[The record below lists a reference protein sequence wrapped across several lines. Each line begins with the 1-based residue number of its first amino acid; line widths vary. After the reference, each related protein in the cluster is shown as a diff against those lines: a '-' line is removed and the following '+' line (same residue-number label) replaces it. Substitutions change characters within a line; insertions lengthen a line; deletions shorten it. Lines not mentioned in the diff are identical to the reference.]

1 MQFDVAHATALVGG
15 AGGGE
20 SGPRADPGR
29 CQTDSQQ
36 TAVAA
41 AAAAQAQ
48 PASATGQRQQV
59 TWAGSTLLPRA
70 WSPGASRAPRALRAP
85 RASRASRAP
94 RTSGALRRG
103 RKRRR
108 RSDSPHIP
116 STHNFDDPPD
126 FYDEHRVQLHRRV
139 QEGVARVIN
148 AISTFA
154 KYKQGIQSRL
164 QRARENQGALGKLQR
179 LIALYKAV
187 PEEIKTNE
195 FQAAIG
201 EFESELE
208 ATKSSLKSFRRTES
222 RLPTHLEQ
230 VTAINEELRAILTN
244 VCTLQGL
251 LLDSQPR

>member
-1 MQFDVAHATALVGG
+1 MRRAVQFDPARVHAPGGG
-15 AGGGE
+15 AGAGE
-20 SGPRADPGR
+20 SGPRADSGR

-59 TWAGSTLLPRA
+59 T
-70 WSPGASRAPRALRAP
+70 GASRALRAP
-85 RASRASRAP
+85 RA
-94 RTSGALRRG
+94 SGALRRG

-126 FYDEHRVQLHRRV
+126 FYNEHRVQLHRRV